1 MEFRLVVEQRKTADT
16 GRYFN
21 TCKIVCINELGDEVL
36 VTYDKITI
44 CNILGCSPAK
54 LKTLQVGTHKLNGKE

>member
-1 MEFRLVVEQRKTADT
+1 MEFKLVVEQRKTAE

-21 TCKIVCINELGDEVL
+21 TSKVVCINEYGDEVL
-36 VTYDKITI
+36 VTYDKDVI

-54 LKTLQVGTHKLNGKE
+54 LRTLQVGTHNLSGKE